1 MKLKSLH
8 KMHIDVAIFDPVTN
22 DEKWHLTGFYGEA
35 QRERRYRSWDCLRM
49 LHTRSS
55 LPWLCVGDYNEVL
68 NAEEQF
74 GGVGRT
80 ERQMEGFRDAVSVC
94 GFTDLG
100 YIGLPYTW
108 DNRQHGDR
116 NVKVRLDQGL
126 ANASFLNLYRQVKV
140 WHVQNTLSDHCGLV
154 VECLDHSSR
163 RRRKKN
169 FRYENMWQ
177 RDPSYMSLVCN
188 AWSPGVGP
196 ASLNDVQANL
206 QGVQTSLQT

>member
-1 MKLKSLH
+1 MERTLGVKLQSLD
-8 KMHIDVAIFDPVTN
+8 KLHIDVVILDPVTN
-22 DEKWHLTGFYGEA
+22 NEKWCLTGFYGEL
-35 QRERRYRSWDCLRM
+35 RYRSWDCMRM
-49 LHTRSS
+49 LQSRSS
-55 LPWLCVGDYNEVL
+55 LSWLCIGDFNEVL
-68 NAEEQF
+68 HAKEQI

-80 ERQMEGFRDAVSVC
+80 ERQMEGFCDAVSVC

-116 NVKVRLDQGL
+116 NVKVRLDWGL
-126 ANASFLNLYRQVKV
+126 ANDSFLNLFRQVKV

-163 RRRKKN
+163 KKRKKN

-177 RDPSYMSLVCN
+177 RDLSYMSLVQD
-188 AWSPGVGP
+188 AWQPGVAP
-196 ASLNDVQANL
+196 ASLNE
-206 QGVQTSLQT
+206 VQTRLHDI